1 MAQSNSRRSPLRPI
15 YSVRLVVYDS
25 YSGVCDRIN
34 TRTNVTFQ
42 ISTLALVS
50 IRQNDNRIQ
59 LIVSCK
65 WAFRNLSNHNFGNLL
80 KFQNSCGCTCSFV
93 VRILYF
99 GITYILIIN
108 SCILL
113 TVFHYSIH
121 WKCTG
126 KNFVVILPGAPG
138 SDAPI
143 TQQPDTCQLTPLN
156 G

>member
-1 MAQSNSRRSPLRPI
+1 MSN
-15 YSVRLVVYDS
+15 
-25 YSGVCDRIN
+25 
-34 TRTNVTFQ
+34 NVA
-42 ISTLALVS
+42 LALVF

-99 GITYILIIN
+99 GITYILIIT

-126 KNFVVILPGAPG
+126 RNFVVILPGAPG
-138 SDAPI
+138 SDAGHYSTTGHLPVNTTEWIISSNVPI
-143 TQQPDTCQLTPLN
+143 SSIVLN
-156 G
+156 